1 MAAAIDF
8 LHRHGLMA
16 TRRGNRVFVTPRAS
30 VTEDVRRY
38 VRAHRLELLSE
49 LAANDGAER
58 RRYWQVSVPGY
69 RPFRVTGEPMT
80 HAEAL
85 ESARRIW
92 PTAGI
97 IEEKT
102 C

>member
-1 MAAAIDF
+1 MTAAVDF
-8 LHRHGLMA
+8 LRRHGLSA
-16 TRRGNRVFVTPRAS
+16 TRRGNRVFVTPKS
-30 VTEDVRRY
+30 GITEDVRRY
-38 VRAHRLELLSE
+38 VRAHRLELLAE

-58 RRYWQVSVPGY
+58 RRYWEVTVPGY
-69 RPFRVTGEPMT
+69 RPFRMTGEPTT

-92 PTAGI
+92 PTAEI